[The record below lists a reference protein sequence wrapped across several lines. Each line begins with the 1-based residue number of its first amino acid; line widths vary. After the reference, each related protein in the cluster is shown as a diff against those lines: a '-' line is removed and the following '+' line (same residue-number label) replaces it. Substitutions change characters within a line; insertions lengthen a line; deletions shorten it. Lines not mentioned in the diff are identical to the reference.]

1 MKTMPRPHGRAA
13 AICHLLRNPRGFE
26 AKILTFLLN
35 ISVFYHAWTHP
46 TKFYFPIFD
55 TMIFIDTHC
64 HVSDEAFSGEEEAYI
79 ARAREAGVDLMLL
92 PDIDSS
98 ERPAMF
104 ALVDKHPDTLRPMI
118 GLYPGSVGEG
128 WKAEIDDMVR
138 FLDRWEA
145 ETRRKV
151 VAVGEIG
158 LDYHEG
164 KEFAREQKEA
174 LEWQLDFA
182 ARRGL
187 PVNIHLRDA
196 MGDFLEIIRRHKGL
210 RGNMHAYSGS
220 IESFRELQRLGD
232 WYIGVG
238 GVVTFKNAGLA
249 EVVRDVPLDRIVLET
264 DAPYLTPV
272 PFRGKRNESSCIPLI
287 AAKIAELKGVTP
299 EEVAG
304 ITTDNAKNLFGI

>member
-1 MKTMPRPHGRAA
+1 MKAP
-13 AICHLLRNPRGFE
+13 AICGLLRNPRGFE
-26 AKILTFLLN
+26 AEIFTFLLN
-35 ISVFYHAWTHP
+35 ISVFYNARTLT

-64 HVSDEAFSGEEEAYI
+64 HICDKAYSGEEKAYI
-79 ARAREAGVDLMLL
+79 DRALAEGVRIMLQ

-98 ERPAMF
+98 EREAMF
-104 ALVDKHPDTLRPMI
+104 ALADRHPHELRPMI
-118 GLYPGSVGEG
+118 GLYPGSVGKE
-128 WKAEIDDMVR
+128 WRDETDDMVR

-145 ETRRKV
+145 KTGRKV

-164 KEFAREQKEA
+164 KEFAREQKDA

-182 ARRGL
+182 ARRDL

-196 MGDFLEIIRRHKGL
+196 MGDFLEIMRKHKGL

-220 IESFRELQRLGD
+220 LESFMELQRLGD

-249 EVVRDVPLDRIVLET
+249 EVVREVPLERIVLET

-272 PFRGKRNESSCIPLI
+272 PHRGTRNESSYIPLI
-287 AAKIAELKGVTP
+287 AAKIAGLKGVSI
-299 EEVAG
+299 EEVAE
-304 ITTDNAKNLFGI
+304 TTTNNAKTLFGI